1 MSKTERQRIEHW
13 LDHNGW
19 EYSERSAR
27 EASEAV
33 GGAAIVGGMSTFVI
47 VFITGMLTG
56 DPFSDWEDSKNDWHV
71 PWWEETFVGCIILSL
86 IVVAAVGANAMRER
100 RMNNIRK
107 QFADV
112 VRERA
117 VKTYCGLPD
126 DEKRQLKP
134 SLVDFLILEDATI
147 DNPVFIKHR
156 NAWTQ
161 LNDDVKTRE
170 ELLAKTNASTAAEPV
185 IQHSESVRNE
195 IDQLRKDTLNEL
207 D

>member
-1 MSKTERQRIEHW
+1 
-13 LDHNGW
+13 
-19 EYSERSAR
+19 
-27 EASEAV
+27 
-33 GGAAIVGGMSTFVI
+33 MSTFVI

-100 RMNNIRK
+100 RMNYIRK
-107 QFADV
+107 QVADV

-117 VKTYCGLPD
+117 VKPYCGLSD
-126 DEKRQLKP
+126 DEKRQLKA

-195 IDQLRKDTLNEL
+195 IEQLRKDTLNEL